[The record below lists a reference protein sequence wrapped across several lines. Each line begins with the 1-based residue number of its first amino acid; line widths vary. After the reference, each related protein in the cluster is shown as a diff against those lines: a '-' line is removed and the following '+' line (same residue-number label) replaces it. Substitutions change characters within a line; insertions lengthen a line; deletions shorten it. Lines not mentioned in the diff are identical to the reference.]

1 MSRKM
6 KSIPSGEERLKNI
19 LSCSA
24 RLPARCLF
32 PAHTLQNPR
41 GVIVVFHT
49 CVSGCRMSPGSESY
63 SLASSLALGR
73 SPHNRSSPSNLS
85 CSSDASG
92 SSAHWRQKSMP
103 EQ

>member
-6 KSIPSGEERLKNI
+6 IKKCVRGRASEEHSVVFGE
-19 LSCSA
+19 
-24 RLPARCLF
+24 LPACSLF
-32 PAHTLQNPR
+32 PAHTLQNPC